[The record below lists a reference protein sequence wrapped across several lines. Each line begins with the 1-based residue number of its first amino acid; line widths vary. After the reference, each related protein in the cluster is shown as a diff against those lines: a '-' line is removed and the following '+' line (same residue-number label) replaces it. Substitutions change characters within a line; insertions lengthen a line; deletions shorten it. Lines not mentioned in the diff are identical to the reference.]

1 MKFRAWLSGIVF
13 LAAAAATLF
22 SQDLVEA
29 AKKERERRA
38 AFRNKPV
45 ALLTDDAMSV
55 VKKKPAVSV
64 TLPQALPETEAVPPP
79 AEGIP
84 ADESSAADRNV
95 PTVSVIQP
103 TEKAGE
109 DRTPSPPG
117 QASDSQSAL
126 EKAKEYADLLELKL
140 NSLWL
145 QFYSMDDGMPRELL
159 QREIADVFEKYTKA
173 REEEARLK
181 QGAAPQ
187 RGDRN

>member
-1 MKFRAWLSGIVF
+1 MKMRAWLSGMV
-13 LAAAAATLF
+13 LLSATAATLF
-22 SQDLVEA
+22 SQDLAEA

-38 AFRNKPV
+38 AYKNKPV
-45 ALLTDDAMSV
+45 TLLTDDAMSAT
-55 VKKKPAVSV
+55 KKQPAVSV
-64 TLPQALPETEAVPPP
+64 TQPPVP
-79 AEGIP
+79 AEGEAAASP
-84 ADESSAADRNV
+84 VEGGPVDEPVSTVRNV

-103 TEKAGE
+103 PDRAAAG
-109 DRTPSPPG
+109 RAPSAPG
-117 QASDSQSAL
+117 QASESQSAL

-173 REEEARLK
+173 REEEERLRRNA
-181 QGAAPQ
+181 GQ